1 MATVQ
6 YHYGKN
12 NSLLRW
18 YHPIVRGVT
27 YNNVVVIDWPKS
39 ELKSAS
45 IDMCTQPKLSPE
57 KMYNLY
63 GYKPDV
69 VTNAFFFDTASRTS
83 IWNLKS
89 NNTVYAKD
97 GNFSN
102 GWGITNSGKIM
113 NGVFNNGVGW
123 RDFGTE
129 YPALFKNKQP
139 QSVKNYADIDYEAKR
154 QMFGWTKT
162 DGNPKNE
169 KYFIVSVVSGGMKL
183 STAQNLIKSLFP
195 DVDYC
200 CNQDGGNS
208 TYTNFEGKRLSASG
222 WLRPVDS
229 ILAFWLRSNAERE
242 KAETEEKKQDKA
254 NKKEEN
260 RPKKTGYRCQLGA
273 FSNSTRA
280 ITYRN
285 EIRTLTGV
293 IDYSTAF
300 CIQDPKT
307 KLYKVQVGFFSKKTG
322 AEKVKAD
329 LAEKGYNCYI
339 CYVEE

>member
-1 MATVQ
+1 
-6 YHYGKN
+6 
-12 NSLLRW
+12 
-18 YHPIVRGVT
+18 
-27 YNNVVVIDWPKS
+27 
-39 ELKSAS
+39 
-45 IDMCTQPKLSPE
+45 
-57 KMYNLY
+57 MYNLY
-63 GYKPDV
+63 GYKPDI
-69 VTNAFFFDTASRTS
+69 VTNAFFFDTESGNS
-83 IWNLKS
+83 IWNFKS

-97 GNFSN
+97 NNFSD
-102 GWGITNSGKIM
+102 GWGITTAGKIM
-113 NGVFNNGVGW
+113 NGKFNSGVGW

-139 QSVKNYADIDYEAKR
+139 QSVKEYGDIDYTAKR

-169 KYFIVSVVSGGMKL
+169 KYFIVSIVSGGLKL
-183 STAQNLIKSLFP
+183 AAAQNLVKGIYP

-200 CNQDGGNS
+200 CNLDGGNS
-208 TYTNFEGKRLSASG
+208 TYTNFEGTRLSASG

-229 ILAFWLRSNAERE
+229 VLSIWLRSDADRE
-242 KAETEEKKQDKA
+242 KAEVQEKKQAKEEKK
-254 NKKEEN
+254 EER
-260 RPKKTGYRCQLGA
+260 RPKKIGYRCQLGA

-285 EIRTLTGV
+285 EIRTLQGI
-293 IDYSTAF
+293 IDYSQAF
-300 CIQDPKT
+300 MILDTKT
-307 KLYKVQVGFFSKKTG
+307 KLYKVQVGFFSKKSG

>member
-1 MATVQ
+1 MANIQ

-18 YHPIVRGVT
+18 FVPIINGIT
-27 YNNVVVIDWPKS
+27 HENVIVIEWPKS

-45 IDMCTQPKLSPE
+45 IDMCTQPRLSPE

-69 VTNAFFFDTASRTS
+69 VTNAFFFDTANGAS

-89 NNTVYAKD
+89 NNTVYA
-97 GNFSN
+97 NSSSFSD
-102 GWGITNSGKIM
+102 GWGITHNGDVK
-113 NGVFNNGVGW
+113 NGVFNDGVGW

-139 QSVKNYADIDYEAKR
+139 QSVKDYADIDYEAKR

-169 KYFIVSVVSGGMKL
+169 KYFIISVISDGMKL
-183 STAQNLIKSLFP
+183 ATCQKLVKAVFP

-200 CNQDGGNS
+200 CNLDGGGS
-208 TYTNFEGKRLSASG
+208 TYTNFEGTRLSSSG
-222 WLRPVDS
+222 WVRPVDS
-229 ILAFWLRSNAERE
+229 ILSFWLRSNAERE
-242 KAETEEKKQDKA
+242 KAEAEEKKQQKEE
-254 NKKEEN
+254 KKEER
-260 RPKKTGYRCQLGA
+260 RPKKCGYRCQLGA

-285 EIRTLTGV
+285 EIRTLQGI
-293 IDYSTAF
+293 IDYSQAF
-300 CIQDPKT
+300 VVLDSKT
-307 KLYKVQVGFFSKKTG
+307 KLYKVQVGFFSKKSG